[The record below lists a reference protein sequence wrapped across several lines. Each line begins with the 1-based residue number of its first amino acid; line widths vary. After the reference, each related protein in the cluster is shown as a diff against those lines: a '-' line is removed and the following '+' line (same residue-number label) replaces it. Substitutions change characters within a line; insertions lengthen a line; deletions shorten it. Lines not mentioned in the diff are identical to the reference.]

1 MFGRGSRVALDIK
14 AGNPVVL
21 VPRSAKSSHM
31 LVADLGNLSVNNS
44 FLWKG
49 PPDTLPHSK
58 KSTRQRASSQ
68 ADSGRLNRID

>member
-31 LVADLGNLSVNNS
+31 LVADLGNLTVNNS

-49 PPDTLPHSK
+49 PPDTLPHSEP
-58 KSTRQRASSQ
+58 TRQRASSQ

>member
-31 LVADLGNLSVNNS
+31 LVADLGNLTVNNS
-44 FLWKG
+44 FLRKG
-49 PPDTLPHSK
+49 PHSK
-58 KSTRQRASSQ
+58 PSRQRASSQ